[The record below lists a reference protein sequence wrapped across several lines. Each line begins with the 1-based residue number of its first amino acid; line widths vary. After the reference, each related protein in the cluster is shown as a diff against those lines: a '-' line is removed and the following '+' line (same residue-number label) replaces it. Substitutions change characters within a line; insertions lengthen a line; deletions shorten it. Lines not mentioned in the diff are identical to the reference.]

1 MYARRGLILLSFLNR
16 VILSEL
22 RYSIPFNL
30 SPTPLSRRIILGTAF
45 QCYHSRRPAHQM
57 NQNELFPNPSGVP
70 SLPTE
75 LLLEIFSQ
83 TLLPDYFETIVTQQ
97 TPRRR
102 QRLYGPREAYLI
114 TECAR
119 RNLRQ
124 VSKLFK
130 ALVDAYPGLSSSKQW
145 VHPSY

>member
-1 MYARRGLILLSFLNR
+1 
-16 VILSEL
+16 
-22 RYSIPFNL
+22 
-30 SPTPLSRRIILGTAF
+30 
-45 QCYHSRRPAHQM
+45 M
-57 NQNELFPNPSGVP
+57 NQNEPVVNPSGVL

-75 LLLEIFSQ
+75 LLLEILSQ
-83 TLLPDYFETIVTQQ
+83 TLFLDYFETIVIQQ

-114 TECAR
+114 TERAR
-119 RNLRQ
+119 CNLRQ

-145 VHPSY
+145 VHSSY